1 MRARWLSVVVMALI
15 CSGSAG
21 VRAAADD
28 AARGSAVKGIE
39 AWLDGTRDLTC
50 RFEQRLLS
58 GVLGAGTRESGVFYL
73 LRPGHLRWEYKH
85 PEPKTAIVEGDRT
98 SLYLPE
104 DRQLIRGRLDP
115 DQDLLPA
122 LLAGRG
128 AIGKLFDAESLGD
141 AGSGAARTIRVR
153 LVPRSATR
161 GVEEVVLTARGPEYS
176 IERAEVLDPAGN
188 RMEYLFTRV
197 RRNTGL
203 SESVFAFEPPPG
215 TEIVES
221 P

>member
-1 MRARWLSVVVMALI
+1 MRWRAVLLASVLVA
-15 CSGSAG
+15 GSAAL
-21 VRAAADD
+21 RAAT
-28 AARGSAVKGIE
+28 GSSPRDGAVAGLE

-58 GVLGAGTRESGVFYL
+58 GILGTGTREYGVLYL
-73 LRPGHLRWEYKH
+73 LRPGHLRWDYTR
-85 PEPKTAIVEGDRT
+85 PEPKTAVVEGGRT
-98 SLYLPE
+98 LLYLPE

-115 DQDLLPA
+115 EQDLLPE
-122 LLAGRG
+122 LLAGKG
-128 AIGKLFDAESLGD
+128 TVSALFEAEILSET
-141 AGSGAARTIRVR
+141 GSGASRAIR
-153 LVPRSATR
+153 LKLLPRAASR
-161 GVEEVVLTARGPEYS
+161 GVEEVVLTLSGPECS

-203 SESVFAFEPPPG
+203 SESVFTFEAPPG
-215 TEIVES
+215 TEIVDS

>member
-1 MRARWLSVVVMALI
+1 MRWRAALLTSVLL
-15 CSGSAG
+15 AG
-21 VRAAADD
+21 VGATRAAQGTAEE
-28 AARGSAVKGIE
+28 GAVAGLQ

-58 GVLGAGTRESGVFYL
+58 GILGTGAREQGVMYV
-73 LRPGHLRWEYKH
+73 LRPGHLRWDYTS
-85 PEPKTAIVEGDRT
+85 PESKSAIVDGDRT
-98 SLYLPE
+98 LLYLPE

-115 DQDLLPA
+115 EQDLLPA

-128 AIGKLFDAESLGD
+128 KVSTLFEAKVLGE
-141 AGSGAARTIRVR
+141 SGAGASRTTR
-153 LVPRSATR
+153 LRLTPRAAAR
-161 GVEEVVLTARGPEYS
+161 GVEDVVLTLRGPGWS

-188 RMEYLFTRV
+188 RMEYIFTRL

-203 SESVFAFEPPPG
+203 SESVFTFEPPPG
-215 TEIVES
+215 TEIADS